1 VKFVEEALR
10 ERHQLAG
17 FDCGKPELDLWLRA
31 SATHAESHRT
41 SRTFVW
47 HTGDDVVVAY
57 YSLAAHLIERDV
69 LPRRLAH
76 GAPVQIPAALLA
88 RLALDHTLHGQGL
101 GGELLATA
109 LRRAVTASL
118 AIGVRFVVV
127 DAVDA
132 AAADF
137 YAAHGFRA
145 VPGDPHRL
153 VRKVSDIVADL
164 TA

>member
-1 VKFVEEALR
+1 VKFIEEALR
-10 ERHQLAG
+10 DRHRLTG

-47 HTGDDVVVAY
+47 HAGDDAVVAY
-57 YSLAAHLIERDV
+57 YSLAAHLLERDV

-76 GAPVQIPAALLA
+76 GAPAQIPAILLA
-88 RLALDHTLHGQGL
+88 RLALDRTLHGQGL

-127 DAVDA
+127 DAMDD

-137 YAAHGFRA
+137 NTAHGFRA
-145 VPGDPHRL
+145 VPDDSYRL
-153 VRKVSDIVADL
+153 VRKVSDILADI
-164 TA
+164 AG